1 MRVGSGA
8 GVVQKQQQQGGCCAG
23 GGCCEPPAEVKSKRD
38 MAEARKVEE
47 ACKAKEVERGLARE
61 REREEEEE
69 AEAEDVDVD
78 VMLKQHEDLLSSMFD
93 EVSKDVGDVR
103 SRL

>member
-8 GVVQKQQQQGGCCAG
+8 GVVQKQQQQQGGCCAG

-47 ACKAKEVERGLARE
+47 ACKAKEVERGLG

-69 AEAEDVDVD
+69 VEAEDVDVD
-78 VMLKQHEDLLSSMFD
+78 VMLKQHEDLLSSMFE
-93 EVSKDVGDVR
+93 EVGKDVR
-103 SRL
+103 SSRVG

>member
-1 MRVGSGA
+1 M
-8 GVVQKQQQQGGCCAG
+8 QKQQQQQGGCCAG

-47 ACKAKEVERGLARE
+47 ACKAKEVERE

-69 AEAEDVDVD
+69 AEEEDVDVD
-78 VMLKQHEDLLSSMFD
+78 VMLKQHEDLLSSMFE
-93 EVSKDVGDVR
+93 EVSKGVGDVR